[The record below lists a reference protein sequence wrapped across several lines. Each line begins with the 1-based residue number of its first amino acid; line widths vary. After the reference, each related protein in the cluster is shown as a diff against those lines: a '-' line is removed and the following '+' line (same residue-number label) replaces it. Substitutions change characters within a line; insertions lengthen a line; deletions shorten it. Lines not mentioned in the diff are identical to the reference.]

1 MILMDQTA
9 NAISQL
15 TDSDN
20 AIEQHYEDLAKM
32 VTAAAATGYRQ
43 SGKPLDRPAIPHQE
57 EPQ

>member
-32 VTAAAATGYRQ
+32 ATAAAGSGYRQ
-43 SGKPLDRPAIPHQE
+43 SGKPLDRPVIPHQE
-57 EPQ
+57 ESQ